1 MHLLAE
7 LGEEWVDFAK
17 ANGLPYVDK
26 STFNLLR
33 PWMTRC
39 NHAVSSMRSEPTPN
53 LHVSLEVMMQ
63 IVATE
68 ETSSVRDGV
77 AYGEALASDMLNRGT
92 RSLTYEDVLGPG
104 TIQQSKLQPIK
115 IKCNADLG
123 GNSKGWQP
131 IRAWTFWAS
140 GYATSRGVT
149 AGTQMPSLYKI
160 EPFLDEVG
168 SQHDLDILDP
178 K

>member
-1 MHLLAE
+1 MHLPAE
-7 LGEEWVDFAK
+7 LGEEWVDLAK

-33 PWMTRC
+33 PWMTKHWKASHRC

-68 ETSSVRDGV
+68 ETSSVGDGV

-92 RSLTYEDVLGPG
+92 S
-104 TIQQSKLQPIK
+104 
-115 IKCNADLG
+115 
-123 GNSKGWQP
+123 
-131 IRAWTFWAS
+131 
-140 GYATSRGVT
+140 
-149 AGTQMPSLYKI
+149 
-160 EPFLDEVG
+160 EPYV
-168 SQHDLDILDP
+168 
-178 K
+178 